1 MSEGDKQIVSL
12 PLKRVHQISLGK
24 SYSKSIFRER
34 WLEGTLRKT
43 FEDANLIKVVQ
54 KMPQ

>member
-1 MSEGDKQIVSL
+1 MSEGDKQIVLL
-12 PLKRVHQISLGK
+12 PLKRGHQISLGK
-24 SYSKSIFRER
+24 SHSKTIFRER